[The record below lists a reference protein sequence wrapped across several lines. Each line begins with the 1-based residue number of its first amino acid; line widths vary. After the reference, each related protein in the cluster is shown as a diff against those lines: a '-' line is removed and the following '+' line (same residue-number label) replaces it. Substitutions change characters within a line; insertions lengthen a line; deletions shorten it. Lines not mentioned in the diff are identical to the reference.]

1 MLEDLTAS
9 EQKNSLP
16 NLPSQLNLILG
27 VIGRRR
33 FYLALT
39 LLVAAALF
47 EVAVAGLFFP
57 YLDFLLNPEKA
68 QTHPASSF
76 IIDALS
82 LSSAEQFLRLF
93 GAGLIVVVISSA
105 VVGGASKVFVTQY
118 VWNAYVVLTRRLYR
132 IYLDKP
138 YLQWRAENSDALA
151 KNVISEVSTFCNG
164 LLVPVAEF
172 LARATVLVVWTVLLI
187 VVNPL
192 VALAAIGV
200 MGALYLSIFG
210 LLRRR
215 LGRMSEQRF
224 QMQEE
229 LFEYV
234 SSSFRNVKDI
244 KLSQTETI
252 FTRKVEAPARL
263 YSTLNARIGIIAQ
276 LPRYALEA
284 LLFFVAVMVLL
295 SLVGTSKLTEVIPV
309 LSLYTIAGFRM
320 LPHMQNLFAA
330 STRIKY
336 NIKALDVVA
345 GQLKLAQAASAPAA
359 SSKREPFKSLRAEKV
374 SFRFPGADQYVFTD
388 ADFEINAGEVVFI
401 QGKSGSGKS
410 TLGELLLGLL
420 PPTEGQISCNGRPLQ
435 PGTVLTNQVNAGY
448 LSQESA
454 LFGGSILDNISLYRE
469 PDDAADRLNQADHLR
484 GVVEAACA
492 DEIVDALDGGSE
504 GWVMEGGKN
513 LSAGQRQRVG
523 LARALYQNPDLL
535 ILDEATNAL
544 DPSTEARVM
553 ANIRAL
559 GIAIVIITHQN
570 ELYSSGD
577 IAYDFEPVP
586 ETLGDRSGIA
596 GLGATSQ
603 VRRRPPTAARLAT
616 FDGA

>member
-1 MLEDLTAS
+1 M
-9 EQKNSLP
+9 
-16 NLPSQLNLILG
+16 
-27 VIGRRR
+27 
-33 FYLALT
+33 
-39 LLVAAALF
+39 
-47 EVAVAGLFFP
+47 VAGLFFP

-68 QTHPASSF
+68 QTHPASSY

-82 LSSAEQFLRLF
+82 LSSVEQFLRIF
-93 GAGLIVVVISSA
+93 GAGLIVVVMSSA
-105 VVGGASKVFVTQY
+105 VVGGASKVFITRY
-118 VWNAYVVLTRRLYR
+118 VWSAYVVLTRRLYR
-132 IYLDKP
+132 IYLNKP
-138 YLQWRAENSDALA
+138 YLEWRSENSDALA

-172 LARATVLVVWTVLLI
+172 LARATVLVVWAILLI

-200 MGALYLSIFG
+200 MGAFYLSIFG
-210 LLRRR
+210 MLRRR
-215 LGRMSEQRF
+215 LGWMSEQRF

-234 SSSFRNVKDI
+234 SSSFRSVKDI
-244 KLSQTETI
+244 KLSQTEDI

-284 LLFFVAVMVLL
+284 LLFLVAIMVLL

-345 GQLKLAQAASAPAA
+345 GQLKSAQAATAPPAR
-359 SSKREPFKSLRAEKV
+359 KQDPFKSLRAEKV
-374 SFRFPGADQYVFTD
+374 SFRFPGAEQYVFTD
-388 ADFEINAGEVVFI
+388 TEFEINAGEIVFI

-420 PPTEGQISCNGRPLQ
+420 PPTEGTIWCNDEPLH
-435 PGTVLTNQVNAGY
+435 PGAVLTDQINAGY
-448 LSQESA
+448 LSQEST
-454 LFGGSILDNISLYRE
+454 LFGGSLLDNISLYRE
-469 PDDAADRLNQADHLR
+469 PTSAEDRSNQADHLR
-484 GVVEAACA
+484 RVVEAACA
-492 DEIVDALDGGSE
+492 DEIVDALDGGNE

-523 LARALYQNPDLL
+523 LARALYLNPDLL

-544 DPSTEARVM
+544 DPATEARVM
-553 ANIRAL
+553 ANVRAL
-559 GIAIVIITHQN
+559 GIALVIITHQN
-570 ELYSSGD
+570 ELYSIGD

-586 ETLGDRSGIA
+586 EPAGSPSGIA
-596 GLGATSQ
+596 GLGVTSH
-603 VRRRPPTAARLAT
+603 VRRRSVTTAGLAAS
-616 FDGA
+616 DGA